1 MIGMERK
8 ELSGGRP
15 QGWASLTR
23 LHRDPSAADV
33 DPFPALHHGAGNA
46 TLFQPSNSR
55 QLQHHNKPTIPFAS
69 VVTKNKPQP
78 LRLPKNTSLENGI
91 SGPGD
96 VVARLKKEH
105 GWADLTFIQDVLESV
120 NGDEDLAS
128 MHLYTMGHPE
138 SPKRAASEEQILG
151 ANDDDA
157 NMDLPEAGL
166 DVSVA
171 PTECEENDV
180 YLKFRREA
188 LRKSRFVWEEL

>member
-8 ELSGGRP
+8 ESSGGRP

-23 LHRDPSAADV
+23 LHRDPAAADV
-33 DPFPALHHGAGNA
+33 DPFPALHHGEGNA
-46 TLFQPSNSR
+46 TLFQPSHSR
-55 QLQHHNKPTIPFAS
+55 QPQHYNKPTVPFAS
-69 VVTKNKPQP
+69 VVTKNKHQP
-78 LRLPKNTSLENGI
+78 SKLPENTTLQNGI

-105 GWADLTFIQDVLESV
+105 GWADLMFIQDVLESV

-138 SPKRAASEEQILG
+138 SPKKAASEEQILG
-151 ANDDDA
+151 ANDDA
-157 NMDLPEAGL
+157 NLDLPEAGL